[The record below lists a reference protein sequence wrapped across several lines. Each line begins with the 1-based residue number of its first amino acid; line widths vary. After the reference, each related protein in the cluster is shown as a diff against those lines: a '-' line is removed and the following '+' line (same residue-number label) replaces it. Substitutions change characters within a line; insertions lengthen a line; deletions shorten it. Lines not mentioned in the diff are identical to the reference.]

1 MYRHKI
7 TPEGEQVVAGDD
19 VATTY
24 VKDALDA
31 NFDYSNGHT
40 NFGPPDEGSS
50 EGDSDSSR
58 EVDMRAV
65 IGKRMFNPKRFFHD
79 TVTFNDECKLHACTM
94 CV

>member
-65 IGKRMFNPKRFFHD
+65 IGKRMMNASCMHVP
-79 TVTFNDECKLHACTM
+79 
-94 CV
+94 CVYDMWEWSCG